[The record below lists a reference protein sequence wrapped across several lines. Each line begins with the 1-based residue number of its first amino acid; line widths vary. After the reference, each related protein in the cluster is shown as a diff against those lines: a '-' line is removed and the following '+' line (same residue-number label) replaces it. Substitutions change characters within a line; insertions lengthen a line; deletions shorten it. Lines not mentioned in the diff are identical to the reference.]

1 MREDLMDYINKI
13 ELQGKVGTV
22 RSNVVNGSRVVNFSL
37 VTDYLY
43 KTREG
48 NPVSEATWINIV
60 AWEGK
65 DNLNME
71 QIAKGATVNVQGR
84 IRSTKFEGADG
95 NEKQLYEVFANR
107 LRVIERAQEAQQ

>member
-1 MREDLMDYINKI
+1 MEYINKI

-22 RSNVVNGSRVVNFSL
+22 RTNAVNGSKVINFSL

-48 NPVSEATWINIV
+48 NPMSEATWFNIV

-65 DNLNME
+65 EITDIEN
-71 QIAKGATVNVQGR
+71 IAKGAVVNVHGR
-84 IRSTKFEGADG
+84 MRSNKFVGSDGA
-95 NEKQLYEVFANR
+95 EKQLYEVLAH
-107 LRVIERAQEAQQ
+107 RVHVLNKAGDNQH

>member
-1 MREDLMDYINKI
+1 MDYINKI

-22 RSNVVNGSRVVNFSL
+22 RSSEFNGSKVVNFSL

-48 NPVSEATWINIV
+48 NPVSEATWFNIV
-60 AWEGK
+60 AWEGR
-65 DNLNME
+65 DNLGLE
-71 QIAKGATVNVQGR
+71 HIVKGAVVNVQGR

-95 NEKQLYEVFANR
+95 SEKQSFEVFANR